1 MTKSALPFVLSA
13 SRDSAE
19 PSVDNLD
26 ATRAQRAARFWTG
39 KWTGSQAKAL
49 CIERLK
55 SAWRDPKRAAEVVA
69 ALPPEHRAVLAVVRR
84 YGGGISGSLLRRE
97 LLARG
102 IVKEPKREDRLSY
115 HRETDPVHELC
126 ENLVLIDGY
135 RDAWSFSSSREY
147 SSVSLP
153 GRLASHIEPAASLD
167 WKASA
172 PVDKAPDST
181 VLRAPAQVLIDLEQ
195 TARAL
200 QAQGK
205 WKVNQGGAL
214 PAAVRNRLAKVLP
227 PQSGD
232 SLEPPD
238 RIVLDY
244 TLLCAMGAAELD
256 EAEGWLIPE
265 HVETLANLSQEAQ
278 ASMYVRA
285 WLTLRTWQ
293 DGIGAVPDRDNRDES
308 TRIDPSSMRKARDL
322 LVWALTRVAHSQI
335 EWLDLETFLLDLYKV
350 TGEDGLSFYWHGYTW
365 QPHFATA
372 AGKDKLPGGFERS
385 RAYWMDDEGIWAANA
400 LLSTM
405 VHLGVVERGRS
416 GGVRSERWCFRL
428 TEVGKAV
435 FGAPEVRIEKVAGD
449 VKCLTVQPNHE
460 ILLYLD
466 TADGPAV
473 TTLGRIAAR
482 ESATGVVQNFKLTRD
497 SVYAALEGGMALA
510 EIESF
515 LASRSRNGVPANV
528 AHSLSEWSRK
538 REAVVVRSSVS
549 LAAGLPDGQSSIR
562 GRSVGKSLVV
572 ASSRAAGKGAKDL
585 GIAVESEAMC
595 RDWKV
600 DEHGTV
606 SLGKTVSFVGK
617 ARLRRFAEPLDGRWR
632 ITAESMRAARELG
645 ISSDQIFGWFTTH
658 MSHEVPPVLATAIR
672 NWAGGR
678 CKAFLDGV
686 VLLQI
691 NDLKAFEALRRSE
704 RLRPFLKG
712 ALAPGCFVV
721 TEEGRKEAT
730 KLLRDLGFSLDAECK
745 IASLDD

>member
-1 MTKSALPFVLSA
+1 MTQSALQFVLAA
-13 SRDSAE
+13 SRDSVE
-19 PSVDNLD
+19 PKIDDLNSTTALK
-26 ATRAQRAARFWTG
+26 AARFWAG

-55 SAWRDPKRAAEVVA
+55 SAWRDPKRVASVA
-69 ALPPEHRAVLAVVRR
+69 AALRPEHRAVLAVVRR
-84 YGGGISGSLLRRE
+84 YGGSISGSLLRRE

-102 IVKEPKREDRLSY
+102 IVKEPKREDRFSY
-115 HRETDPVHELC
+115 SRETDPVHELC

-172 PVDKAPDST
+172 SVDKAPEST
-181 VLRAPAQVLIDLEQ
+181 ACRAPAQVLIDLQQ

-200 QAQGK
+200 DAQDR

-214 PAAVRNRLAKVLP
+214 PAAVRNRLAKLLP

-232 SLEPPD
+232 PLEPPD
-238 RIVLDY
+238 RVVLDY
-244 TLLCAMGAAELD
+244 TLLCAMGLAEID
-256 EAEGWLIPE
+256 EPDGWLVPE
-265 HVETLANLSQEAQ
+265 QVEALANLSREAQ
-278 ASMYVRA
+278 ASRYVRA
-285 WLTLRTWQ
+285 WLTMRTWQ
-293 DGIGAVPDRDNRDES
+293 DGIGAVPDRDNREES

-322 LVWALTRVAHSQI
+322 LVWALARIAHSQV
-335 EWLDLETFLLDLYKV
+335 EWLDLETFLLDLYKA

-372 AGKDKLPGGFERS
+372 AGKDKLPSGFERS
-385 RAYWMDDEGIWAANA
+385 RAYWMDAEGIWAANA

-405 VHLGVVERGRS
+405 VHLGVVERGHRGGARS
-416 GGVRSERWCFRL
+416 GRWCFRL

-435 FGAPEVRIEKVAGD
+435 FGAPEVRLAKAAGD

-473 TTLGRIAAR
+473 TTLGRIASR

-497 SVYAALEGGMALA
+497 SVYAALEAGMALA

-528 AHSLSEWSRK
+528 AHSLAEWSRK
-538 REAVVVRSSVS
+538 REAVVVRTSVA
-549 LAAGLPDGQSSIR
+549 LAAGLPDGQSSVR
-562 GRSVGKSLVV
+562 GRSVGKSFVV

-585 GIAVESEAMC
+585 GIAVESEAMS

-606 SLGKTVSFVGK
+606 SLGKTVSLVGK

-632 ITAESMRAARELG
+632 ITAESVRAARELG
-645 ISSDQIFGWFTTH
+645 VSSDQIFGWLTAH
-658 MSHEVPPVLATAIR
+658 MSHEVPPVLATAIG

-686 VLLQI
+686 VLLQVS
-691 NDLKAFEALRRSE
+691 DPKVFESLRRSE

-721 TEEGRKEAT
+721 TEGGRKEAT
-730 KLLRDLGFSLDAECK
+730 KLLRDLGFSLDSECK
-745 IASLDD
+745 LASLDD

>member
-1 MTKSALPFVLSA
+1 VLAA
-13 SRDSAE
+13 SHNSVEPDFDSLNSTA
-19 PSVDNLD
+19 
-26 ATRAQRAARFWTG
+26 AQGAARFWAG

-55 SAWRDPKRAAEVVA
+55 SAWCDPKRVAEVVA
-69 ALPPEHRAVLAVVRR
+69 TLRPEQRAVLAVVRR
-84 YGGGISGSLLRRE
+84 YGGAISGSLLRQE

-102 IVKEPKREDRLSY
+102 IVKEPKREDLLSY
-115 HRETDPVHELC
+115 RRETDPVHELC
-126 ENLVLIDGY
+126 ENLVLLGGY
-135 RDAWSFSSSREY
+135 RDSWSFGHSREY

-153 GRLASHIEPAASLD
+153 SRLASHIKPAASLD

-172 PVDKAPDST
+172 PLDKAPEST
-181 VLRAPAQVLIDLEQ
+181 AYRAPAQVLIDIEQ
-195 TARAL
+195 TARGL
-200 QAQGK
+200 QAQGR

-214 PAAVRNRLAKVLP
+214 PAAVRNRLAKLLP

-232 SLEPPD
+232 PLEPPD
-238 RIVLDY
+238 RVVLDY
-244 TLLCAMGAAELD
+244 TLLCAMGVAEFD
-256 EAEGWLIPE
+256 EVEGWFIPE
-265 HVETLANLSQEAQ
+265 QVEALANLSPEAQ
-278 ASMYVRA
+278 SSRYVRA

-293 DGIGAVPDRDNRDES
+293 DGTGAVPDRDNREES

-322 LVWALTRVAHSQI
+322 LVWALARIAHSKV

-350 TGEDGLSFYWHGYTW
+350 TGENGLSFYWHKYAW
-365 QPHFATA
+365 QPRFATA
-372 AGKDKLPGGFERS
+372 EGKDKLPGGFERS

-405 VHLGVVERGRS
+405 VHLGVVERGHR

-435 FGAPEVRIEKVAGD
+435 FGAPEVRLEKATGD
-449 VKCLTVQPNHE
+449 EKCLTVQPNHE

-466 TADGPAV
+466 TADGPTV
-473 TTLGRIAAR
+473 TTLGRIASR

-515 LASRSRNGVPANV
+515 LA
-528 AHSLSEWSRK
+528 HSLAEWSRK
-538 REAVVVRSSVS
+538 REAIVVRSSVA
-549 LAAGLPDGQSSIR
+549 LAAGLPDGQSSVR
-562 GRSVGKSLVV
+562 GRSVGKSFVV
-572 ASSRAAGKGAKDL
+572 ASSRAAGKAAKDL
-585 GIAVESEAMC
+585 GIAVESEAMS

-606 SLGKTVSFVGK
+606 SLGKTVSLVGK
-617 ARLRRFAEPLDGRWR
+617 ARLQRFAEPSDGKWR
-632 ITAESMRAARELG
+632 ITAESVRAARELG
-645 ISSDQIFGWFTTH
+645 VSSDQILGWLTAH
-658 MSHEVPPVLATAIR
+658 VSHEVSPVLATAIR

-678 CKAFLDGV
+678 DKAFLDGV

-691 NDLKAFEALRRSE
+691 NDPKAFEALRRSE
-704 RLRPFLKG
+704 RIRPFLKG
-712 ALAPGCFVV
+712 VLSPGSFVV

-730 KLLRDLGFSLDAECK
+730 KLLRDLGFSLDVECK
-745 IASLDD
+745 LASLDDG